1 MAKEISQELIDN
13 LVDEMVE
20 GGKINIEEIGG
31 GGRKNRETTESTK
44 KVYLNNII
52 RLNNKQ
58 PIKIKKNGQFDFDF
72 LKDTDKILERL
83 GRLKGNSQRT
93 YLISIVT
100 TLRGLK
106 QYETVYNMYY
116 ELMMRL
122 AEELKKNG
130 NTKSETQ
137 KENWIE
143 QNKVIEIYENLKAEA
158 VPLLNKKKVTDQ
170 EWEIILS
177 FVVLSLYV
185 LQAPRRNKDYQLML
199 YVNDKNLIN
208 SETAADFNYYL
219 PKEKVMQFNQYKTK
233 GSYQMQETTVC
244 PELATIIAGYV
255 KLHPLRKQKN
265 FYLLV
270 NYKGEPLL
278 AVNAITRI
286 LNKIFG
292 QRIGASMLRNIYLSD
307 KFKGHMDEL
316 NKITTAMGT
325 SASTGI
331 GTYIKMDS

>member
-1 MAKEISQELIDN
+1 MTKEISQELIDN

-20 GGKINIEEIGG
+20 GGKMNIEEIGG
-31 GGRKNRETTESTK
+31 SGRKNRETTQSTK
-44 KVYLNNII
+44 DVYLKNIQ

-58 PIKIKKNGQFDFDF
+58 PIKIKKNGQPDYDF
-72 LKDTDKILERL
+72 LKDTEKILERI
-83 GRLKGNSQRT
+83 GKLKGNSQRT

-106 QYETVYNMYY
+106 QYEATYNFFY
-116 ELMMRL
+116 ELMMKL
-122 AEELKKNG
+122 AEELKKNS
-130 NTKSETQ
+130 NERSESQ
-137 KENWIE
+137 KENWIT
-143 QNKVIEIYENLKAEA
+143 QDRVIEIYENLKAEA
-158 VPLLNKKKVTDQ
+158 IPLLNKKKVTDQ
-170 EWEIILS
+170 EYEIILS

-185 LQAPRRNKDYQLML
+185 LNPPRRNKDHQLLL

-208 SETAADFNYYL
+208 SETAAEFNYYF

-270 NYKGEPLL
+270 NHKGEPLL
-278 AVNAITRI
+278 AINAITRI

-331 GTYIKMDS
+331 GTYIKMDT

>member
-1 MAKEISQELIDN
+1 MAEISQELIDN

-20 GGKINIEEIGG
+20 GGKMNIEEIGG

-72 LKDTDKILERL
+72 LKDTEKVLERL
-83 GRLKGNSQRT
+83 NRLKGNSQRT

-106 QYETVYNMYY
+106 QYEATYNFFY
-116 ELMMRL
+116 ELMMKL
-122 AEELKKNG
+122 AEELKKNS
-130 NTKSETQ
+130 NERSESQ
-137 KENWIE
+137 KENWIT
-143 QNKVIEIYENLKAEA
+143 QDRVIEIYENLKAEA
-158 VPLLNKKKVTDQ
+158 IPLLNKKKVTDQ
-170 EWEIILS
+170 EYEIILS

-185 LQAPRRNKDYQLML
+185 LSPPRRNKDYQLML

-208 SETAADFNYYL
+208 SETAAEFNYYF

-270 NYKGEPLL
+270 NHKGEPLL
-278 AVNAITRI
+278 AINAITRI

-331 GTYIKMDS
+331 GTYIKMDT